1 MCACV
6 CMRACVRAC
15 VYVCVC
21 VCVCVRVFARVLC
34 MVLFLVCFMYVHV
47 CEILK
52 GCPSDIIWI
61 YINNSCVCVCVCVC
75 VCLCACPQVLD
86 GEGPKD
92 SGITNSLIY
101 CVSDKHTHDL
111 YKYIFFLCLY
121 MHIYTQYTHMWN
133 TSRHIVWVYAR
144 HMRRRKCWGTDTCIV
159 CVYIYMHIH
168 TYIYTCICMCVYLH
182 TFCYVHK
189 WLDIFT

>member
-1 MCACV
+1 
-6 CMRACVRAC
+6 MRACVRAC

-75 VCLCACPQVLD
+75 VPV
-86 GEGPKD
+86 
-92 SGITNSLIY
+92 
-101 CVSDKHTHDL
+101 CVSTGSRWGRAQGFRYHELPDILCVGQTHT
-111 YKYIFFLCLY
+111 
-121 MHIYTQYTHMWN
+121 
-133 TSRHIVWVYAR
+133 
-144 HMRRRKCWGTDTCIV
+144 
-159 CVYIYMHIH
+159 
-168 TYIYTCICMCVYLH
+168 
-182 TFCYVHK
+182 
-189 WLDIFT
+189 

>member
-1 MCACV
+1 M
-6 CMRACVRAC
+6 
-15 VYVCVC
+15 
-21 VCVCVRVFARVLC
+21 
-34 MVLFLVCFMYVHV
+34 
-47 CEILK
+47 
-52 GCPSDIIWI
+52 
-61 YINNSCVCVCVCVC
+61 CVC

-111 YKYIFFLCLY
+111 YKYILCLY

-144 HMRRRKCWGTDTCIV
+144 HMRRRKCSQCCVSRHMRRRIHIICGTLLDILCGYMRVHIDIHTFDMCVCTHHDHLCAWGTDTCIV